1 NADGTYDYDPNGAF
15 ESLGA
20 GDEAEETFS
29 YTISDGNGGTSTA
42 SVTITITGVNDA
54 PVAGDDTDTTD
65 EDSVLNGAV
74 LGNDTDVEGDALS
87 VTSVT
92 TDVDGEPTDH
102 PVGSPIELAS
112 GATLTVNADGTY
124 DYDPNGAFESLGTGD
139 EAEETFS
146 YTISDGNGG
155 TSTAS
160 VTITISDAALAR
172 HGHDG

>member
-1 NADGTYDYDPNGAF
+1 M
-15 ESLGA
+15 
-20 GDEAEETFS
+20 
-29 YTISDGNGGTSTA
+29 
-42 SVTITITGVNDA
+42 NDA
-54 PVAGDDTDTTD
+54 CGGDDTDTTD

-102 PVGSPIELAS
+102 PVGSPIALAS

-124 DYDPNGAFESLGTGD
+124 DYDPNGAFESLGAGD

-146 YTISDGNGG
+146 YTITDGNGG

-160 VTITISDAALAR
+160 VTITITGVNDAPVAGDDTDTTDEDSVLN
-172 HGHDG
+172 G